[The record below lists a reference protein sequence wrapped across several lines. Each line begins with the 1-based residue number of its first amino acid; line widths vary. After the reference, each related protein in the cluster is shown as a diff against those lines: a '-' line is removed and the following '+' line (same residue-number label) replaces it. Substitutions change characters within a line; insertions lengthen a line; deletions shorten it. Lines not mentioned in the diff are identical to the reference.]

1 MHRNRFHPFAP
12 RPHLAV
18 DNSGGGFRPARSKKR
33 GVKLDLVFGAQLS
46 EGVVNRKAV
55 REPAPCAPVGN
66 PAGLPAGPPG
76 DLAGSAQGLDQFV
89 NSMDAVRFAHGPK
102 HNSRGL
108 NLSSDLKRELRARAN
123 PRIISRMDA
132 APERRYN
139 PRSLEAI
146 SGRLIVL
153 RRTVGMSQGEFAA
166 AAGIAANTYNQYEK
180 AKSRPE
186 LDKAI
191 MICDRF
197 QVTLDWLYFGD
208 PAGLP
213 FQIADRLRAAG

>member
-1 MHRNRFHPFAP
+1 MHR
-12 RPHLAV
+12 HLRLVA
-18 DNSGGGFRPARSKKR
+18 DNSGGRIGPARPKQR
-33 GVKLDLVFGAQLS
+33 RIKLDVVLGAQLAQRP
-46 EGVVNRKAV
+46 VNRKTV
-55 REPAPCAPVGN
+55 RKPSGGAPVGN
-66 PAGLPAGPPG
+66 AARPPAATPG
-76 DLAGSAQGLDQFV
+76 NLVGAPKGLDDRID
-89 NSMDAVRFAHGPK
+89 SAAVRIVHGPDN
-102 HNSRGL
+102 NSHGL
-108 NLSSDLKRELRARAN
+108 NLSSGLKRELLVKAK

-139 PRSLEAI
+139 PRSLEAVAA
-146 SGRLIVL
+146 RLVVL
-153 RRTVGMSQGEFAA
+153 RRTVGMSQGEFAG

-191 MICDRF
+191 QICDRF